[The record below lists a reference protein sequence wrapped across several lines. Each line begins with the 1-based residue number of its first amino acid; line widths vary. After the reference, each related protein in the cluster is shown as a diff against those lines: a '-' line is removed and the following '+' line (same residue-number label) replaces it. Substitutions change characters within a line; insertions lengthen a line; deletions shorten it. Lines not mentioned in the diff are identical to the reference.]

1 MRELTD
7 GLGLEIKST
16 DAVIRDDESKRWET
30 GVFSFSSAKGLSS
43 IVFFYNGKMFG
54 LRSGEISLILIPK
67 TGKFSRKPLDGLKLV
82 LVVTT
87 AFKSDVEK
95 VF

>member
-1 MRELTD
+1 MKELTD
-7 GLGLEIKST
+7 GIVLEIKSA

-54 LRSGEISLILIPK
+54 LRSGEISFILIPRLER
-67 TGKFSRKPLDGLKLV
+67 FHDNLWMV
-82 LVVTT
+82 
-87 AFKSDVEK
+87 
-95 VF
+95 